1 LLPRRVLKRRI
12 FVATLTALPVIAHA
26 ESSCCGAITVDGE
39 RLLRFL
45 DDSGVDH
52 LWLAG
57 FRVNWQTGVAVAAWP
72 AGTGSHTHCSAFAAS
87 AAMRLGVYLLRP
99 PQHGQTLLA
108 NAQMHWL
115 RGPEAV
121 ADGWHML
128 PDVVTAQAEA
138 NRGTL
143 VMAVFENPNLTQPG
157 HIAIVRP
164 GLITPGA
171 LAQDG
176 PMITQAGGHNALA
189 VPLAEGFGNHPAH
202 GYRAAAVPFDSLHT
216 MWPGCGFRR
225 PDDSTRS
232 LACRL
237 CRRRSPR
244 ES

>member
-1 LLPRRVLKRRI
+1 LRPRRGVLKRRI
-12 FVATLTALPVIAHA
+12 PAIAHA

-72 AGTGSHTHCSAFAAS
+72 AGTGSHT
-87 AAMRLGVYLLRP
+87 V
-99 PQHGQTLLA
+99 
-108 NAQMHWL
+108 AQS
-115 RGPEAV
+115 RGV

-138 NRGTL
+138 NGGTL
-143 VMAVFENPNLTQPG
+143 VMAVFANPNLTKPG
-157 HIAIVRP
+157 HIAIIRP

-171 LAQDG
+171 LAHDG

-189 VPLAEGFGNHPAH
+189 AALAESFRNHPGACMPGGAVRFFAH
-202 GYRAAAVPFDSLHT
+202 DVAWMQITA
-216 MWPGCGFRR
+216 PG
-225 PDDSTRS
+225 
-232 LACRL
+232 
-237 CRRRSPR
+237 
-244 ES
+244 